1 MGLEAF
7 TGRMANN
14 YALSSNGQTG
24 LVIPMLIEL
33 MSMVIVLV
41 LVSTIGAY
49 LWNNSVSRLF
59 KGVNK
64 SQWSDILALT
74 ILLKIMF

>member
-14 YALSSNGQTG
+14 YTLSNNGENG
-24 LVIPMLIEL
+24 LVVPMLIEL

-49 LWNNSVSRLF
+49 LWNNSVSKLF

-64 SQWSDILALT
+64 SQWSDILAFT

>member
-7 TGRMANN
+7 TGRMAQN
-14 YALSSNGQTG
+14 YTTGQTG
-24 LVIPMLIEL
+24 LVVPMLIEL